1 MVKDLLGL
9 AHQYAFPELEQA
21 VSDYLKSILSL
32 SNVCLV
38 YDVANLYQLRSL
50 MEACR
55 QFADRQAAE
64 ILQSEAFLQLSPVS
78 ILFNFRFQ
86 TQNLHF
92 IFIQQGTLCDLLR
105 RDSFCVAEVEIFRAV
120 QRWWQFNSHFT
131 ESSSDIPAAS
141 TSETTDELGGVLQA
155 VRLPLISLSELLN
168 EVRPSNLVSADAIL
182 DALKLRTESRD
193 SDLPYRGQLSMLF
206 LLVMFDICSSPY

>member
-64 ILQSEAFLQLSPVS
+64 ILQSESFLQLSPVS
-78 ILFNFRFQ
+78 LIL
-86 TQNLHF
+86 
-92 IFIQQGTLCDLLR
+92 
-105 RDSFCVAEVEIFRAV
+105 
-120 QRWWQFNSHFT
+120 
-131 ESSSDIPAAS
+131 SS
-141 TSETTDELGGVLQA
+141 
-155 VRLPLISLSELLN
+155 LLN
-168 EVRPSNLVSADAIL
+168 LKITFYFYPIGNLVRFTQA
-182 DALKLRTESRD
+182 
-193 SDLPYRGQLSMLF
+193 
-206 LLVMFDICSSPY
+206 

>member
-1 MVKDLLGL
+1 M
-9 AHQYAFPELEQA
+9 
-21 VSDYLKSILSL
+21 
-32 SNVCLV
+32 
-38 YDVANLYQLRSL
+38 
-50 MEACR
+50 
-55 QFADRQAAE
+55 
-64 ILQSEAFLQLSPVS
+64 
-78 ILFNFRFQ
+78 
-86 TQNLHF
+86 
-92 IFIQQGTLCDLLR
+92 CDLLR

-193 SDLPYRGQLSMLF
+193 SDLPYRGQLSMPSLLF
-206 LLVMFDICSSPY
+206 MFDICSSPH

>member
-78 ILFNFRFQ
+78 ILFNFRFKPK
-86 TQNLHF
+86 
-92 IFIQQGTLCDLLR
+92 IYI
-105 RDSFCVAEVEIFRAV
+105 S
-120 QRWWQFNSHFT
+120 
-131 ESSSDIPAAS
+131 
-141 TSETTDELGGVLQA
+141 
-155 VRLPLISLSELLN
+155 SLSNRE
-168 EVRPSNLVSADAIL
+168 PCAIYSGAIHSA
-182 DALKLRTESRD
+182 
-193 SDLPYRGQLSMLF
+193 LPK
-206 LLVMFDICSSPY
+206 